1 MRHLVSYWLDACVG
15 PPAVSLILSSEMAPP
30 HSRKKLAYTTKLEI
44 VQAIE
49 KGEKKSALAKKYGV
63 NESTIRTV
71 YKNKKIRKVVRAS
84 PAQTPIFHSFRV
96 KNTAQGNGKCSGSLC
111 SQAEQARGGA
121 LARALVLLLGGGG
134 GGGGWCRLQ
143 AGRQAPRALPGRLC
157 GVSHKGLLFEGRVV
171 SLAASGRRLGTAGNS
186 LRNETEKKPDL

>member
-96 KNTAQGNGKCSGSLC
+96 KNTVLKATESV
-111 SQAEQARGGA
+111 
-121 LARALVLLLGGGG
+121 LARYVHKQNRQGAAPWHVHSCCCSAAAAAGAG
-134 GGGGWCRLQ
+134 CRQ
-143 AGRQAPRALPGRLC
+143 AGRHLALCLAGCAGCHTKVYFSR
-157 GVSHKGLLFEGRVV
+157 
-171 SLAASGRRLGTAGNS
+171 AASSALQPAAAAWAQRVTPSEMRR
-186 LRNETEKKPDL
+186 RKKPDL

>member
-96 KNTAQGNGKCSGSLC
+96 KNTVLKATESV
-111 SQAEQARGGA
+111 
-121 LARALVLLLGGGG
+121 LARYVHKQNRQGAAPWHVHSCCCSAAAAG
-134 GGGGWCRLQ
+134 